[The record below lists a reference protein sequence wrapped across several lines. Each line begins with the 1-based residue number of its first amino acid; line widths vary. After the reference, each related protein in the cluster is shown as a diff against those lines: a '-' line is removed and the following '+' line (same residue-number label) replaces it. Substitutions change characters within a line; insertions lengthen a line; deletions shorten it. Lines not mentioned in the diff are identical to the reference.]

1 MYTLQKNYEKVA
13 LFQCRSVAIVVG
25 LKTIVNEFTAY
36 DRLGEFA
43 KAGGL
48 SKRNGLKQSRMA

>member
-1 MYTLQKNYEKVA
+1 MSVYA
-13 LFQCRSVAIVVG
+13 QCRGVAILVG

-43 KAGGL
+43 RAGIL
-48 SKRNGLKQSRMA
+48 SKRKLTL

>member
-1 MYTLQKNYEKVA
+1 MNAHE
-13 LFQCRSVAIVVG
+13 QCRGVAILVG

-43 KAGGL
+43 RAGIL
-48 SKRNGLKQSRMA
+48 SKRSLTLNFFL